1 MQLVH
6 GEGAVRALACH
17 GAPLCLGANPIP
29 RNPRPDSKPDPN
41 PNPDPKLH
49 TSDRLTSNPHQNP
62 TLALAP

>member
-17 GAPLCLGANPIP
+17 GAPLCSGANPIP

-49 TSDRLTSNPHQNP
+49 TSDR
-62 TLALAP
+62 